1 MIPLNRPSIT
11 NEEIKNVNE
20 VLKMGELAQGTWVDR
35 FEEKCA
41 EFLGVDREN
50 IVAVSSG
57 TAALHITGTILQHRL
72 EHQIV
77 HIPVTSFIS
86 TANTINYL
94 PKEGDILIAF
104 EDIQPDTW
112 NMIPK
117 DGYKITVDLFGNPNQ
132 YNYLRDV
139 LIEDAAEAFGSEYSG
154 GKCGTFGEFGI
165 FSFFENKTITTGG
178 EGGLLYAKKKEDA
191 NKARLLRQ
199 QGKDFT
205 KQFHELI
212 GYNYRMTDMQAAFGA
227 AQLDRINTILE
238 RKKAIHL
245 MYQLQLAD
253 IASFQREIGKMNPW
267 MTVVKFSSRYKR
279 DKVKNRLAENNIQTR
294 LPFAPIYYN
303 PPYAGSKPY
312 TPVAEALYEGG
323 LCLPNYYDLTDEQV
337 KIICRLVKRAEEE
350 TKY

>member
-1 MIPLNRPSIT
+1 MIPLSRPSIT
-11 NEEIKNVNE
+11 DEEIKNINE
-20 VLKMGELAQGTWVDR
+20 VLKTGKLSQGVYVDR
-35 FEEKCA
+35 FEEECA
-41 EFLGVDREN
+41 KFLGVDREN

-57 TAALHITGTILQHRL
+57 TAALHLAGTILQPRL

-77 HIPVTSFIS
+77 HIPVNSFIS

-94 PKEGDILIAF
+94 PREGDTLIAF

-132 YNYLRDV
+132 YNYLKDV

-154 GKCGTFGEFGI
+154 GKAGTFGEFGI
-165 FSFFENKTITTGG
+165 FSFFENKTITTG

-191 NKARLLRQ
+191 DKARLLRQ

-212 GYNYRMTDMQAAFGA
+212 GYNYRMTELQAAFGL
-227 AQLDRINTILE
+227 AQMGRINSIID

-245 MYQLQLAD
+245 MYQTQLAD
-253 IASFQREIGKMNPW
+253 IVSFQREIGKMSPW
-267 MTVVKFSSRYKR
+267 MTIVKFSSRYKR
-279 DKVKNRLAENNIQTR
+279 DKVKNKLAENNIQTR

-303 PPYAGSKPY
+303 PPYASSRPY
-312 TPVAEALYEGG
+312 TPVAEALYEGAI
-323 LCLPNYYDLTDEQV
+323 CLPNYYDLSDEQV
-337 KIICRLVKRAEEE
+337 KQICRLIKQAEIE